1 MEQTE
6 NKTETTPQV
15 ENQVET
21 IDTRSDAEIVMAEFT
36 ADEENADVK
45 ADENPVEAEK
55 EVTPQA
61 DDVEAEAKTDTPVE
75 VDYKT
80 KYDELNKELE
90 KYRSIDKQEI
100 ENSEKKAKDLGFQSL
115 EEKKIYDDA
124 IVREFQGLYQE
135 IEYLPPELKA
145 QAMEYLRRYSVS
157 LDEVSL
163 REVKRFISPDALEK
177 IALDRENF
185 KKTEL
190 DKLNRTK
197 EEQKYE
203 TIKTR
208 LTDFV
213 GQNRAWFDTPA
224 KASAITMIVES
235 FGLDAD
241 LGKVKSMID
250 TIEAEAIKKYES
262 KREAETRKQKLSP
275 INNAN
280 LGGVGEKWFTKSEV
294 DKMSDSDY
302 VKNGE
307 KIALQMSLEK
317 QGKLPRTII

>member
-6 NKTETTPQV
+6 NETKTTPQA

-21 IDTRSDAEIVMAEFT
+21 IDNRSDAEIVMAEFT
-36 ADEENADVK
+36 ADDNENVK
-45 ADENPVEAEK
+45 VDENPVETEK
-55 EVTPQA
+55 EATPQA
-61 DDVEAEAKTDTPVE
+61 VDNVEAKSEVKTETPVE

-80 KYDELNKELE
+80 KYEELNKELE
-90 KYRSIDKQEI
+90 KYRSIEKQEI
-100 ENSEKKAKDLGFQSL
+100 ENREKTAKDLGFQSL
-115 EEKKIYDDA
+115 DEKQIYDDA
-124 IVREFQGLYQE
+124 IVREFQGLYKE

-157 LDEVSL
+157 LDEASL

-250 TIEAEAIKKYES
+250 TIEAEAIKKY
-262 KREAETRKQKLSP
+262 
-275 INNAN
+275 
-280 LGGVGEKWFTKSEV
+280 
-294 DKMSDSDY
+294 
-302 VKNGE
+302 
-307 KIALQMSLEK
+307 
-317 QGKLPRTII
+317 

>member
-6 NKTETTPQV
+6 NKTETTPQA

-21 IDTRSDAEIVMAEFT
+21 IDNRSDAEIVMSEFT
-36 ADEENADVK
+36 ADDENPVEV
-45 ADENPVEAEK
+45 DENPVEAEK
-55 EVTPQA
+55 EATPQA
-61 DDVEAEAKTDTPVE
+61 DNVEAEAKTETPVE

-90 KYRSIDKQEI
+90 KYRSVEKQEI

-124 IVREFQGLYQE
+124 IVREFQGLYRE
-135 IEYLPPELKA
+135 IDYLTPELKA

-157 LDEVSL
+157 LDDVSL

-224 KASAITMIVES
+224 KASAITMIVDS

-262 KREAETRKQKLSP
+262 KKEAETRKQQLSP

-280 LGGVGEKWFTKSEV
+280 LGGVGEKWFTKSEI

>member
-1 MEQTE
+1 MEQIE
-6 NKTETTPQV
+6 NKTETTPQ
-15 ENQVET
+15 EDNQVET
-21 IDTRSDAEIVMAEFT
+21 IDNRSDAEIVMAEFT
-36 ADEENADVK
+36 AENEDVK
-45 ADENPVEAEK
+45 ADDNVEAEK
-55 EVTPQA
+55 EATPQA
-61 DDVEAEAKTDTPVE
+61 VDNVELEKETETPVE
-75 VDYKT
+75 LDYKT
-80 KYDELNKELE
+80 KYDELTKELE
-90 KYRSIDKQEI
+90 KYRSIEKQEI

-124 IVREFQGLYQE
+124 IVREFQGLYKE
-135 IEYLPPELKA
+135 IDSLTPELEA

-157 LDEVSL
+157 LDDNSL

-224 KASAITMIVES
+224 KASAITMIVDS

-250 TIEAEAIKKYES
+250 MIEAEAVKKYES
-262 KREAETRKQKLSP
+262 KKEAETRKQQLSP

-280 LGGVGEKWFTKSEV
+280 LGGVGEKWFTKSEI

>member
-6 NKTETTPQV
+6 NKTETTPQE

-21 IDTRSDAEIVMAEFT
+21 IDNRSDAEIVMSEFT
-36 ADEENADVK
+36 ADDENPVEV
-45 ADENPVEAEK
+45 DENPVEAEK
-55 EVTPQA
+55 EATPQA
-61 DDVEAEAKTDTPVE
+61 DNVEAEAKTETPVE

-90 KYRSIDKQEI
+90 KYRSVEKQEI

-124 IVREFQGLYQE
+124 IVREFQGLYRE
-135 IEYLPPELKA
+135 IDYLTPELKA

-157 LDEVSL
+157 LDDVSL

-224 KASAITMIVES
+224 KASAITMIVDS

-262 KREAETRKQKLSP
+262 KKEAETRKQQLSP

-280 LGGVGEKWFTKSEV
+280 LGGVGEKWFTKSEI